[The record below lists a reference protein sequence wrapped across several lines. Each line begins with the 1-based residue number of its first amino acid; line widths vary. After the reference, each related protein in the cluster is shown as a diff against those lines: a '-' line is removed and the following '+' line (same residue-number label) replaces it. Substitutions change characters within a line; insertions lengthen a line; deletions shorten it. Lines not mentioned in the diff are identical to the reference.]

1 MSSFA
6 RYIIRRSLSIV
17 PMVLLIIALNFFI
30 IHLAPGNPAQ
40 LISGLEQ
47 PSVEVVKALE
57 EQYGLDKPLVLQ
69 LGLYYK
75 NIFQGNLGYS
85 FIYGT
90 SVNGLIAERIG
101 ATILLTVSAAVIAF
115 ALGTLIAVLV
125 GRRKTR
131 ILDSIFSVLSYVFYA
146 MPSFWLALVM
156 ILLFSSTFKLFPTSG
171 MFNVRASY
179 EGWAKIWDILHHL
192 FLPCLT
198 LALIQIPVFFR
209 VTRSSI
215 DQVNQ
220 DEYITTFT
228 AIGLPRKKIY
238 RKYVLKNAI
247 LPGITIFGLT
257 LGYSIAGAA
266 LVEIVF
272 AWPGMGRLMLD
283 AVFRRDYNLLLGIYF
298 VMAVCICVAILLT
311 DVVYAFVDPRIRY
324 Q

>member
-1 MSSFA
+1 
-6 RYIIRRSLSIV
+6 
-17 PMVLLIIALNFFI
+17 MVLLIVALNFFI
-30 IHLAPGNPAQ
+30 IHMAPGNPAQ

-47 PSVEVVKALE
+47 PSVEVVRALE
-57 EQYGLDKPLVLQ
+57 RQYGLDKPLVIQ

-75 NIFQGNLGYS
+75 NIFQGNLGFS

-90 SVNGLIAERIG
+90 SVNGLIFERIG
-101 ATILLTVSAAVIAF
+101 ATILLTVTAAIVAF
-115 ALGTLIAVLV
+115 VLGTLIAVWV
-125 GRRKTR
+125 GRRKTK
-131 ILDSIFSVLSYVFYA
+131 ILDSIFSILAYIFYA
-146 MPSFWLALVM
+146 MPSFWLALVL
-156 ILLFSSTFKLFPTSG
+156 ILVFSSSLRLFPTSG
-171 MFNVRASY
+171 MINVRANY
-179 EGWAKIWDILHHL
+179 QGWARTWDIIHHL

-198 LALIQIPVFFR
+198 LVLIQIPVFFR

-215 DQVNQ
+215 DQVSH

-228 AIGLPRKKIY
+228 AIGIPRRKIF
-238 RKYVLKNAI
+238 RKYVLRNAI

-283 AVFRRDYNLLLGIYF
+283 AVFRRDYNLLLGIYL
-298 VMAVCICVAILLT
+298 VMAICICLAILLT
-311 DVVYAFVDPRIRY
+311 DIVYAIVDPRIRY

>member
-1 MSSFA
+1 MSFFA
-6 RYIIRRSLSIV
+6 RYIIRRAISII
-17 PMVLLIIALNFFI
+17 PMVLLIVALNFFI

-40 LISGLEQ
+40 LMSGLER
-47 PSVEVVKALE
+47 PSEEVIKALE
-57 EQYGLDKPLVLQ
+57 QQYGLDKPLIVQ

-75 NIFQGNLGYS
+75 NILHGNLGYS

-90 SVNGLIAERIG
+90 SVNGLIFERVG

-115 ALGTLIAVLV
+115 LV
-125 GRRKTR
+125 GIVLAVWAAGRKTK
-131 ILDSIFSVLSYVFYA
+131 ILDSLFSVLSYVFYA
-146 MPSFWLALVM
+146 MPSFWLALVL
-156 ILLFSSTFKLFPTSG
+156 ILVFSSSFKLFPTSG
-171 MFNVRASY
+171 MFNVREDY
-179 EGWAKIWDILHHL
+179 EGWKKLWDVLHHL

-198 LALIQIPVFFR
+198 LVLIQVPVFFR

-215 DQVNQ
+215 DQVRS

-228 AIGLPRKKIY
+228 AIGLSKKRIF
-238 RKYVLKNAI
+238 RKYVLRNAI
-247 LPGITIFGLT
+247 LPAITIFGLT

-298 VMAVCICVAILLT
+298 IMAVCICLAILVT
-311 DVVYAFVDPRIRY
+311 DIVYAYVDPRIRY
-324 Q
+324 H

>member
-1 MSSFA
+1 
-6 RYIIRRSLSIV
+6 
-17 PMVLLIIALNFFI
+17 MVLLIVALNFFI
-30 IHLAPGNPAQ
+30 IHMAPGNPAQ

-47 PSVEVVKALE
+47 PSVEVVRALE
-57 EQYGLDKPLVLQ
+57 RQYGLDKPLVIQ

-75 NIFQGNLGYS
+75 NIFQGNLGFS

-90 SVNGLIAERIG
+90 SVNGLIFERIG
-101 ATILLTVSAAVIAF
+101 ATILLTVTAATVAF
-115 ALGTLIAVLV
+115 ALGTLIAVWV
-125 GRRKTR
+125 GRRKTK
-131 ILDSIFSVLSYVFYA
+131 ILDSIFSILAYIFYA
-146 MPSFWLALVM
+146 MPSFWLALVL
-156 ILLFSSTFKLFPTSG
+156 ILVFSSSLRLFPTSG
-171 MFNVRASY
+171 MINVRANY
-179 EGWAKIWDILHHL
+179 QGWARTWDIIHHL

-198 LALIQIPVFFR
+198 LVLIQIPVFFR

-215 DQVNQ
+215 DQVSH

-228 AIGLPRKKIY
+228 AIGIPRRKIF
-238 RKYVLKNAI
+238 RKYVLRNAI

-283 AVFRRDYNLLLGIYF
+283 AVFRRDYNLLLGIYL
-298 VMAVCICVAILLT
+298 VMAICICLAILLT
-311 DVVYAFVDPRIRY
+311 DIVYAIVDPRIRY

>member
-1 MSSFA
+1 
-6 RYIIRRSLSIV
+6 
-17 PMVLLIIALNFFI
+17 MVLLIVALNFFI
-30 IHLAPGNPAQ
+30 IHMAPGNPAQ

-47 PSVEVVKALE
+47 PSVEVVRALE
-57 EQYGLDKPLVLQ
+57 RQYGLDKPLVIQ

-75 NIFQGNLGYS
+75 NIFQGNLGFS

-90 SVNGLIAERIG
+90 SVNGLIFERIG
-101 ATILLTVSAAVIAF
+101 ATILLTVTAAIVAF
-115 ALGTLIAVLV
+115 VLGTLIAVWV
-125 GRRKTR
+125 GRRKTK
-131 ILDSIFSVLSYVFYA
+131 ILDSIFSILAYIFYA
-146 MPSFWLALVM
+146 MPSFWLALVL
-156 ILLFSSTFKLFPTSG
+156 ILVFSSSLRLFPTSG
-171 MFNVRASY
+171 MINVRTNHQ
-179 EGWAKIWDILHHL
+179 GWARTWDIIHHL

-198 LALIQIPVFFR
+198 LVLIQIPVFFR

-215 DQVNQ
+215 DQVSH

-228 AIGLPRKKIY
+228 AIGIPRKKIF
-238 RKYVLKNAI
+238 RKYVLRNAI

-283 AVFRRDYNLLLGIYF
+283 AVFRRDYNLLLGIYL
-298 VMAVCICVAILLT
+298 VMAICICLAILLT
-311 DVVYAFVDPRIRY
+311 DIVYAIVDPRIRY

>member
-1 MSSFA
+1 M
-6 RYIIRRSLSIV
+6 
-17 PMVLLIIALNFFI
+17 
-30 IHLAPGNPAQ
+30 
-40 LISGLEQ
+40 
-47 PSVEVVKALE
+47 EVVKALE
-57 EQYGLDKPLVLQ
+57 KQYGLDKPLVVQ

-90 SVNGLIAERIG
+90 SVNGLISERIG

-115 ALGTLIAVLV
+115 ALGTLLAVLA

-179 EGWAKIWDILHHL
+179 EGWAKLWDVLHHL

-198 LALIQIPVFFR
+198 LVLIQIPVFFR

-228 AIGLPRKKIY
+228 AIGLPRKKIF

>member
-1 MSSFA
+1 MSSFT
-6 RYIIRRSLSIV
+6 RFIIRRTLSII
-17 PMVLLIIALNFFI
+17 PMVLLIVALNFFI
-30 IHLAPGNPAQ
+30 IHMAPGNPAQ

-47 PSVEVVKALE
+47 PSVEVVRALE
-57 EQYGLDKPLVLQ
+57 RQYGLDKPLVIQ

-75 NIFQGNLGYS
+75 NIFQGNLGFS

-90 SVNGLIAERIG
+90 SVNGLIFERIG
-101 ATILLTVSAAVIAF
+101 ATILLTVTAAIVAF
-115 ALGTLIAVLV
+115 VLGTLIAVWV
-125 GRRKTR
+125 GRRKTK
-131 ILDSIFSVLSYVFYA
+131 ILDSIFSILAYIFYA
-146 MPSFWLALVM
+146 MPSFWLALVL
-156 ILLFSSTFKLFPTSG
+156 ILVFSSSLRLFPTSG
-171 MFNVRASY
+171 MINVRANY
-179 EGWAKIWDILHHL
+179 QGWARTWDIIHHL

-198 LALIQIPVFFR
+198 LVLIQIPVFFR

-215 DQVNQ
+215 DQVSH

-228 AIGLPRKKIY
+228 AIGIPRRKIF
-238 RKYVLKNAI
+238 RKYVLRNAI

-283 AVFRRDYNLLLGIYF
+283 AVFRRDYNLLLGIYL
-298 VMAVCICVAILLT
+298 VMAICICLAILLT
-311 DVVYAFVDPRIRY
+311 DIVYAIVDPRIRY

>member
-1 MSSFA
+1 
-6 RYIIRRSLSIV
+6 
-17 PMVLLIIALNFFI
+17 MVLLIVALNFFI
-30 IHLAPGNPAQ
+30 IHMAPGNPAQ

-47 PSVEVVKALE
+47 PSVEVVRALE
-57 EQYGLDKPLVLQ
+57 RQYGLDKPLVIQ

-75 NIFQGNLGYS
+75 NIFQGNLGFS

-90 SVNGLIAERIG
+90 SVNGLIFERIG
-101 ATILLTVSAAVIAF
+101 ATILLTVTSATVAF
-115 ALGTLIAVLV
+115 ALGTLIAVWA
-125 GRRKTR
+125 GRRKTK
-131 ILDSIFSVLSYVFYA
+131 ILDSIFSILAYIFYA
-146 MPSFWLALVM
+146 MPSFWLALVL
-156 ILLFSSTFKLFPTSG
+156 ILVFSSSLRLFPTSG
-171 MFNVRASY
+171 MINVRANY
-179 EGWAKIWDILHHL
+179 QGWARTWDIIHHL

-198 LALIQIPVFFR
+198 LVLIQIPVFFR

-215 DQVNQ
+215 DQVSH

-228 AIGLPRKKIY
+228 AIGIPRRKIF
-238 RKYVLKNAI
+238 RKYVLRNAI

-283 AVFRRDYNLLLGIYF
+283 AVFRRDYNLLLGIYL
-298 VMAVCICVAILLT
+298 VMAICICLAILLT
-311 DVVYAFVDPRIRY
+311 DIVYAIVDPRIRY

>member
-1 MSSFA
+1 
-6 RYIIRRSLSIV
+6 
-17 PMVLLIIALNFFI
+17 MVLLIVALNFFI
-30 IHLAPGNPAQ
+30 IHMAPGNPAQ

-47 PSVEVVKALE
+47 PSVEVVRALE
-57 EQYGLDKPLVLQ
+57 RQYGLDKPLVIQ

-75 NIFQGNLGYS
+75 NIFQGNLGFS

-90 SVNGLIAERIG
+90 SVNGLIFERIG
-101 ATILLTVSAAVIAF
+101 ATILLTVTAATVAF
-115 ALGTLIAVLV
+115 ALGTLIAVWA
-125 GRRKTR
+125 GRRKTK
-131 ILDSIFSVLSYVFYA
+131 ILDSIFSILAYIFYA
-146 MPSFWLALVM
+146 MPSFWLALVL
-156 ILLFSSTFKLFPTSG
+156 ILVFSSSLRLFPTSG
-171 MFNVRASY
+171 MINVRANY
-179 EGWAKIWDILHHL
+179 QGWARTWDIIHHL

-198 LALIQIPVFFR
+198 LVLIQIPVFFR

-215 DQVNQ
+215 DQVSH

-228 AIGLPRKKIY
+228 AIGIPRRKIF
-238 RKYVLKNAI
+238 RKYVLRNAI

-283 AVFRRDYNLLLGIYF
+283 AVFRRDYNLLLGIYL
-298 VMAVCICVAILLT
+298 VMAICICLAILLT
-311 DVVYAFVDPRIRY
+311 DIVYAIVDPRIRY

>member
-1 MSSFA
+1 
-6 RYIIRRSLSIV
+6 
-17 PMVLLIIALNFFI
+17 MVLLIVALNFFI
-30 IHLAPGNPAQ
+30 IHMAPGNPAQ

-47 PSVEVVKALE
+47 PSVEVVRALE
-57 EQYGLDKPLVLQ
+57 RQYGLDKPLVIQ

-75 NIFQGNLGYS
+75 NIFQGNLGFS

-90 SVNGLIAERIG
+90 SVNGLIFERIG
-101 ATILLTVSAAVIAF
+101 ATILLTVTAAIIAF
-115 ALGTLIAVLV
+115 SLGTLIAVWV
-125 GRRKTR
+125 GRRKTK
-131 ILDSIFSVLSYVFYA
+131 ILDSIFSILAYIFYA
-146 MPSFWLALVM
+146 MPSFWLALVL
-156 ILLFSSTFKLFPTSG
+156 ILVFSSSLRLFPTSG
-171 MFNVRASY
+171 MINVRTNHQ
-179 EGWAKIWDILHHL
+179 GWARTWDIIHHL

-198 LALIQIPVFFR
+198 LVLIQIPVFFR

-215 DQVNQ
+215 DQVSH

-228 AIGLPRKKIY
+228 AIGIPRKKIF
-238 RKYVLKNAI
+238 RKYVLRNAI

-283 AVFRRDYNLLLGIYF
+283 AVFRRDYNLLLGIYL
-298 VMAVCICVAILLT
+298 VMAICICLAILLT
-311 DVVYAFVDPRIRY
+311 DIVYAIVDPRIRY

>member
-1 MSSFA
+1 
-6 RYIIRRSLSIV
+6 
-17 PMVLLIIALNFFI
+17 MVLLIVALNFFI

-57 EQYGLDKPLVLQ
+57 KQYGLDKPLVVQ

-90 SVNGLIAERIG
+90 SVNGLISERIG

-115 ALGTLIAVLV
+115 ALGTLLAVLA

-156 ILLFSSTFKLFPTSG
+156 ILLFSSTFKLFPT
-171 MFNVRASY
+171 
-179 EGWAKIWDILHHL
+179 WDDQRQGQLRRL
-192 FLPCLT
+192 GQATGRSAPPLLPCLT
-198 LALIQIPVFFR
+198 LALVRFPFFR

-215 DQVNQ
+215 DQVDQ

-228 AIGLPRKKIY
+228 AIGLPRKKISGGTFSE
-238 RKYVLKNAI
+238 AI

-272 AWPGMGRLMLD
+272 AWPGMGRLMRTRSSED
-283 AVFRRDYNLLLGIYF
+283 STCCSASISWPSVS
-298 VMAVCICVAILLT
+298 A
-311 DVVYAFVDPRIRY
+311 
-324 Q
+324 

>member
-1 MSSFA
+1 M
-6 RYIIRRSLSIV
+6 IRRTMSII
-17 PMVLLIIALNFFI
+17 PMVLLIVALNFFI

-47 PSVEVVKALE
+47 PSLEVVQALE
-57 EQYGLDKPLVLQ
+57 KQYGLDKPLVIQ
-69 LGLYYK
+69 LGIYYK
-75 NIFQGNLGYS
+75 NILRGDLGYS

-101 ATILLTVSAAVIAF
+101 ATILLTVTAAVIAF
-115 ALGTLIAVLV
+115 FLGTFVAVWV
-125 GRRKTR
+125 GRRKTK
-131 ILDSIFSVLSYVFYA
+131 ILDSIFSIMAYVFYA
-146 MPSFWLALVM
+146 MPSFWLALVL
-156 ILLFSSTFKLFPTSG
+156 ILIFSSTFKLFPTSG
-171 MFNVRASY
+171 MFNVRADY
-179 EGWAKIWDILHHL
+179 EGFAKTVDVLHHL

-198 LALIQIPVFFR
+198 LVLIQIPVFFR

-215 DQVNQ
+215 DQVNN
-220 DEYITTFT
+220 DEYVTTFT
-228 AIGLPRKKIY
+228 AIGIERKKIFK
-238 RKYVLKNAI
+238 KYVLRNAI
-247 LPGITIFGLT
+247 LPSITIFGLT

-298 VMAVCICVAILLT
+298 VMALSISVAILIT
-311 DVVYAFVDPRIRY
+311 DVVYAIVDPRIRY